1 MLEVMPL
8 YLLAVL
14 ALTFSPGPDMLF
26 IIRQSMGFGRQAG
39 LAATLGIALGIFV
52 HTCLVSLGLAAL
64 LVESEKAFKIIQYL
78 GAAYLCYL
86 GVKSLLSKEHPVL
99 AQIKKGQKGA
109 YVFSKCFF
117 QGLMVNLLNPKVILF
132 FLAFLPQFVD
142 ANSSM
147 NVGLQLFI
155 LGLIFNIVGSTCD
168 GLIGYFFSFAKNW
181 LEAHP
186 NAFIWQQRVTGVLF
200 IGIALHLVF
209 MQT

>member
-1 MLEVMPL
+1 MLEIMPL

-26 IIRQSMGFGRQAG
+26 IIRQSMSLGRQAG
-39 LAATLGIALGIFV
+39 LAATLGIGTGIFV

-64 LVESEKAFKIIQYL
+64 LVESEKALVIIQYV
-78 GAAYLCYL
+78 GGAYLFYL
-86 GVKSLLSKEHPVL
+86 GGKSILSKEHL
-99 AQIKKGQKGA
+99 SLNALKKGKKQTYSFTKS
-109 YVFSKCFF
+109 YF

-142 ANSSM
+142 VESSM
-147 NVGLQLFI
+147 SIGLQLFI
-155 LGLIFNIVGSTCD
+155 LGLIFNIVGTACD

-181 LEAHP
+181 LETHP